1 MTSHILSGHLLWRAE
16 PKLLLWTLLQL
27 SARYIP
33 PVCSEPTQTSV
44 ALRPGPLSLPHSA
57 ACPPEIQQHSPPLP
71 GNDDTS
77 LQRKDGDSQ
86 ASLAQV
92 MACAYASPY
101 GATKEGKPRNLFWL
115 RMVGVH
121 RGLQFLE
128 LRLEERAVV
137 VFTLSRLL
145 VASIWGMKRPWHCPL
160 LLRSLKLRDDITV
173 KKHML

>member
-1 MTSHILSGHLLWRAE
+1 
-16 PKLLLWTLLQL
+16 
-27 SARYIP
+27 
-33 PVCSEPTQTSV
+33 
-44 ALRPGPLSLPHSA
+44 
-57 ACPPEIQQHSPPLP
+57 
-71 GNDDTS
+71 
-77 LQRKDGDSQ
+77 
-86 ASLAQV
+86 

-145 VASIWGMKRPWHCPL
+145 VASI
-160 LLRSLKLRDDITV
+160 
-173 KKHML
+173 